1 MPTVDQAYALRGDC
15 GSPYAGRKSNGPRAM
30 YSRVRRRKP
39 GLARE
44 RLLRGSQVDRAPC
57 GHAAVG
63 SKLKPAGGLVTDPHG
78 IRPGTDV
85 SGVGERD
92 LSRVGRAWLDLA
104 VQAREAAKGGD
115 YETAMQYFTELID
128 ASQAWALSIPVKRGL
143 HEQAKDLVQE
153 AFVQLQRV
161 VLGPDPLKNVK
172 GLLGEIVRRRITDE
186 LRQRH
191 RERKFVAQ
199 TTVDALEEPGS
210 QHRPPQDLSVEGNP
224 QESLERADVDALVNR
239 FLDHVSQEER
249 NVLMLRHGQGLT
261 VEETSVELG
270 ISADQVKKRT
280 QSGLSAVRR
289 VAVAEGYLR

>member
-1 MPTVDQAYALRGDC
+1 M
-15 GSPYAGRKSNGPRAM
+15 
-30 YSRVRRRKP
+30 
-39 GLARE
+39 
-44 RLLRGSQVDRAPC
+44 
-57 GHAAVG
+57 
-63 SKLKPAGGLVTDPHG
+63 TDPHG
-78 IRPGTDV
+78 VSPRTDM

-104 VQAREAAKGGD
+104 LQARDAAKGGD

-143 HEQAKDLVQE
+143 DEVAEDLVQE

-161 VLGPDPLKNVK
+161 VLGPDSLKNVK
-172 GLLGEIVRRRITDE
+172 GLLGDIVRRRIADE
-186 LRQRH
+186 LRRRH
-191 RERKFVAQ
+191 RERKFDAQ
-199 TTVDALEEPGS
+199 ATVDALEEPGS
-210 QHRPPQDLSVEGNP
+210 HHRPLQDLSVDGNP
-224 QESLERADVDALVNR
+224 EEALERAGVDALVNH

-261 VEETSVELG
+261 VEETSIELG

-289 VAVAEGYLR
+289 VTVAEGYLR